1 MDLDER
7 KGWKRSKQTEG
18 KAVNM
23 VYQHAVI
30 TASLWYSCLVI
41 ALTFFFTFLL
51 LPSSVSLSNPPS
63 RTAKP
68 PVTPSKC
75 GRQTH
80 TPHRKR
86 RAASPHAFKRA
97 SVDSDVTALYLRN
110 CPTVPIRKAR
120 CKWGLPGH
128 RTQSRDLIFFFFFFF
143 YAQIF
148 LSAVLADER
157 PSFFLPLLFPLRFNT
172 HAETRHATQ
181 HTRPLPVLD
190 KHFFSWL
197 CCLFLTRS
205 YSSIYFLIVQT
216 IRNSLPGHG
225 HGPGHVT
232 RMRC

>member
-1 MDLDER
+1 
-7 KGWKRSKQTEG
+7 
-18 KAVNM
+18 M

-128 RTQSRDLIFFFFFFF
+128 RTQSRDLISFFFF
-143 YAQIF
+143 
-148 LSAVLADER
+148 SSSMPR
-157 PSFFLPLLFPLRFNT
+157 
-172 HAETRHATQ
+172 
-181 HTRPLPVLD
+181 
-190 KHFFSWL
+190 
-197 CCLFLTRS
+197 
-205 YSSIYFLIVQT
+205 YSSPPFLRTNDPRFSCPCCSPFVS
-216 IRNSLPGHG
+216 IRTLKPDMPHNTLVRPQCWTSTFSLGS
-225 HGPGHVT
+225 VVSF
-232 RMRC
+232 